1 MDEGRERANSGTEK
15 KKPTEKTNKR
25 RNKEGRQKGRDK
37 LLPRRAGEVLQGTR
51 DEVSSARI
59 FRELVH
65 KRKG

>member
-37 LLPRRAGEVLQGTR
+37 LLPRRAGEGILFTNYFICPGV
-51 DEVSSARI
+51 
-59 FRELVH
+59 F
-65 KRKG
+65 